1 MKTRSKWLVPACVAV
16 GATVTAVSMSNEL
29 ALTETVALAVAV
41 GLLAGFLA
49 RSLVLRKRSGD
60 S

>member
-1 MKTRSKWLVPACVAV
+1 MKARSKWLFPVCVAV
-16 GATVTAVSMSNEL
+16 GATVAAVSLSNEL
-29 ALTETVALAVAV
+29 ALAETVALAVAV

-49 RSLVLRKRSGD
+49 RALVSRKRSGD